1 MLLFVFLCDNK
12 GNYFKMLKRNLL
24 LKIVIKWNLWVFF
37 YFECI
42 WIVNKVSGILCIM
55 NVNIVNIYI
64 INKNNV
70 LVNFLKRLS
79 LNCIYI
85 ERLLF
90 VKENY
95 IYDIF
100 KVLFK
105 E

>member
-24 LKIVIKWNLWVFF
+24 LKIVIKWNLLVFF
-37 YFECI
+37 YFKCI

-64 INKNNV
+64 INDFKNNY

-95 IYDIF
+95 IYNF
-100 KVLFK
+100 LKY
-105 E
+105 